1 MQVSRCTCLLI
12 GLASASAHAQ
22 DATVSA
28 TSEAP
33 PEKPLELRLT
43 LSSFLFRQT
52 GDDAAPFVMNGAG
65 VTNASPVR
73 RYFGDLRM
81 ELGDAGL
88 AVDARV
94 RQTSSERYQAGAS
107 SGGEYEVRTLSY
119 KLGGDSTSLTVG
131 RQYIDAVGA
140 SKVDGAALTQRLAK
154 TVTGTL
160 FAGAF
165 PDLGSRSVDTDYA
178 GGSVPLSGGF
188 GVSYATPNYHGDVGA
203 AAVYAP
209 HSELAVDASR
219 VFTTASGYWRPA
231 NPVDIY
237 HFALVDVAGGAGAR
251 LTNGSLGIDVHPI
264 NTLKVGLS
272 GNHVSTDILQIN
284 ARNTLADPDPT
295 AMGIVQNDVAITRV
309 SSDMARATTSL
320 ALAQG
325 RFEVSLV
332 GGYHRR
338 PAVEVP
344 LSDGTGAVTF
354 PEAKSASGTLQLLDR
369 KSIGGLRI
377 ALAGTVTSPLSDT
390 GARSRGTVVRA
401 AVSKAFAG
409 ARGEVE
415 ADVMGERFHDAGGS
429 TCMTSLDPL
438 ACYGTAKINA
448 AQAGVLASWQVA
460 REWLLLADTH
470 LGYQD
475 IRSSSPS
482 GLVDWPTVYSLTVFT
497 RVQWRYR

>member
-1 MQVSRCTCLLI
+1 MQMTRALMLTCA
-12 GLASASAHAQ
+12 LASAARAD
-22 DATVSA
+22 DAI
-28 TSEAP
+28 
-33 PEKPLELRLT
+33 EKRGDTRDDLDLRLT
-43 LSSFLFRQT
+43 LSSFLVRET
-52 GDDAAPFVMNGAG
+52 GDATAPLVDNGAS
-65 VTNASPVR
+65 VDNASPVR

-81 ELGDAGL
+81 ELDDGNLD
-88 AVDARV
+88 VDARV

-119 KLGGDSTSLTVG
+119 KLGGDNTSVTVG
-131 RQYIDAVGA
+131 RQYVDAVGA
-140 SKVDGAALTQRLAK
+140 SKIDGAALSQRLAK

-178 GGSVPLSGGF
+178 GGTIPLSGGL

-251 LTNGSLGIDVHPI
+251 LTNGSLGVDVHPL
-264 NTLKVGLS
+264 NTLKVGVS

-295 AMGIVQNDVAITRV
+295 AMGIVQNDIAITRV
-309 SSDMARATTSL
+309 SSDMLRATTSL

-325 RFEVSLV
+325 RFEVSV
-332 GGYHRR
+332 IGGYHRR
-338 PAVEVP
+338 PAVDVP
-344 LSDGTGAVTF
+344 LADGTGAVTF

-369 KSIGGLRI
+369 KSVGGLRI
-377 ALAGTVTSPLSDT
+377 ALAGTVTTPLSDT

-401 AVSKAFAG
+401 AVSKAFAD
-409 ARGEVE
+409 ARGELE
-415 ADVMGERFHDAGGS
+415 ADVMGERFHDVGGS

-448 AQAGVLASWQVA
+448 AQAGVLASWQIA

-475 IRSSSPS
+475 IRSSSPT